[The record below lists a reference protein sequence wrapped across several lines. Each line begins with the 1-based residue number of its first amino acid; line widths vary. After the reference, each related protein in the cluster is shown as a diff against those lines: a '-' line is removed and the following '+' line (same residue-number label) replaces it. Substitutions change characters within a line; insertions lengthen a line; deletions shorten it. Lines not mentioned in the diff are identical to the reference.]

1 VTRQIESDRLSV
13 SGLQQRVEYK
23 AGGLTSRGWSQRA
36 TLRASVRFP
45 LMTANGTPA
54 PRPKPRRS
62 RVKSLRGMVVIGAGV
77 AIAAASG
84 IVAATANHVV
94 GGSSGF

>member
-1 VTRQIESDRLSV
+1 
-13 SGLQQRVEYK
+13 
-23 AGGLTSRGWSQRA
+23 
-36 TLRASVRFP
+36 
-45 LMTANGTPA
+45 MTANETPA